1 MPPPNRPKNRPN
13 RPKRNRPSPR
23 RRGAGG
29 RRAAAKRQQRV
40 TSQRQADRNR
50 GIAAAR
56 TSGGNRRTADVR
68 RGGTSTGR
76 ESGIAAANK
85 YIPKKKIKS
94 LEQSVGSLDRRI
106 ENALKKGDTKTAKDL
121 RSRLNKFTT
130 QLGYARAH
138 EAMISAAPLSQRDQV
153 KKRIK
158 ANPNMLDTTG
168 KEIFDETKDQDFID
182 PTRKLQ
188 NEFPDQF
195 SEMYPISSAMQGG
208 LPAVRLAKKAF
219 GADDKQIPYNLED
232 MPGVRYP
239 LDITFGAG
247 EGATPITTRSDRQ
260 APLDEKAFTISD
272 RQPQFKDDYGAA
284 APLDPVTIETL
295 QDLGIDENQIGPVQD
310 DPTTDIV
317 EQDSN
322 VGSAIQQYYR
332 QIEQNKKDF
341 PEFFENRSPF
351 FLPEE
356 KKTEL
361 NLQAADALKEG
372 EINTYGRQLTD
383 QDLEN
388 IGINRAYYNMNFD
401 TPIVQKQVMDYLNQ
415 QQSTNTVIPSNEIES
430 GYPYTVADSTPF
442 PSYFNLFGQND
453 EENLETAANISA
465 ANQTPVVQD
474 AVDTVAEDVYIPLSE
489 RYSNYQ

>member
-1 MPPPNRPKNRPN
+1 MPPPNRKKNRPN

-40 TSQRQADRNR
+40 TSQRRADRNR

-56 TSGGNRRTADVR
+56 ISGGNRRTADVR

-85 YIPKKKIKS
+85 FDRTKKAKS
-94 LEQSVGSLDRRI
+94 LQQSVGSLDRRV
-106 ENALKKGDTKTAKDL
+106 EKALKEGNTDLAKDL
-121 RSRLNKFTT
+121 RSRQNKFVK
-130 QLGYARAH
+130 QLAMERA
-138 EAMISAAPLSQRDQV
+138 
-153 KKRIK
+153 KKVPGGTIQGNVRTSSGDPILTSK
-158 ANPNMLDTTG
+158 G
-168 KEIFDETKDQDFID
+168 FDVFQETVDQDFID

-195 SEMYPISSAMQGG
+195 REMYPITSAIQGG
-208 LPAVRLAKKAF
+208 LPAVRLAKQAF
-219 GADDKQIPYNLED
+219 GMDDKPIPYNLED

-284 APLDPVTIETL
+284 APLTPVTIETL

-310 DPTTDIV
+310 DPTTDII

-322 VGSAIQQYYR
+322 VGSALQQYYR

-341 PEFFENRSPF
+341 PEFFENRSPY
-351 FLPEE
+351 FLPEK

-361 NLQAADALKEG
+361 NLQAADALREG
-372 EINTYGRQLTD
+372 EIATYGRQLTD
-383 QDLEN
+383 QDLEK
-388 IGINRAYYNMNFD
+388 IGINRADYNQNFD
-401 TPIVQKQVMDYLNQ
+401 TPLVQRQVMAYLNAQ
-415 QQSTNTVIPSNEIES
+415 NNAVIPPTITTMSGQEYVDNFNQNQGDLIEQLTNDPS
-430 GYPYTVADSTPF
+430 SLNITADKADDVINLMQNKDMFAPIN
-442 PSYFNLFGQND
+442 YFD
-453 EENLETAANISA
+453 
-465 ANQTPVVQD
+465 
-474 AVDTVAEDVYIPLSE
+474 
-489 RYSNYQ
+489 